1 VAVARVFS
9 VDSELRYVTYV
20 LPVLWTTLLN
30 SRAQVAGMGRILRVA
45 QEGAQLEHS
54 NSRLESIVFD
64 SLCES
69 IRIDSFCEQ
78 KIGLSIH

>member
-30 SRAQVAGMGRILRVA
+30 SQAQVAGMGRILKVA

-54 NSRLESIVFD
+54 NSRLESILFD

-78 KIGLSIH
+78 NRPFD